1 MIKWMRRMLKTCQI
15 LIKATSKASVK
26 NKFTNIVSMTNS
38 FIQISDSHIDDEKN
52 VWGTDSQKNLSSVVK
67 SIASRNYNALIIS
80 GDLTHNGTSSSYSI
94 FKEIAKPISAN
105 LSVVPGNHDNKLNLS
120 SAFSQNYLTKLTI
133 ADWEIISM
141 DSVQDNKTSGLLRK
155 DELKLLT
162 ENILSSTKKFIV
174 LCLHHPPI
182 SMNSNWDDQK
192 SLENPDDFFNTIDKF
207 SNIKAVIW
215 GHAHQGSEFNRN
227 DVKLFSCPSTTLQFN
242 GPEMI
247 GYNHF
252 NLSDEGEIN
261 CETVWL

>member
-1 MIKWMRRMLKTCQI
+1 
-15 LIKATSKASVK
+15 
-26 NKFTNIVSMTNS
+26 MTNS

>member
-1 MIKWMRRMLKTCQI
+1 M
-15 LIKATSKASVK
+15 A
-26 NKFTNIVSMTNS
+26 NS
-38 FIQISDSHIDDEKN
+38 FIQISDSHIDDEKI
-52 VWGTDSQKNLSSVVK
+52 VWGADSKKNLSSIVK
-67 SIASRNYNALIIS
+67 SITSRNYDALIIS
-80 GDLTHNGTSSSYSI
+80 GDLTHNGSSSSYAI
-94 FKEIAKPISAN
+94 FKEIIEPISAN
-105 LSVVPGNHDNKLNLS
+105 LAIVAGNHDNKSNLS

-133 ADWEIISM
+133 ADWEIISI
-141 DSVQDNKTSGLLRK
+141 DSVQDNKTSGFLRK

-162 ENILSSTKKFIV
+162 EKILSSTKKFIV

-182 SMNSNWDDQK
+182 SMESNWDDQK

-215 GHAHQGSEFNRN
+215 GHAHQGFEFIRN
-227 DVKLFSCPSTTLQFN
+227 DVKLFSCPSTSLQFN

-247 GYNHF
+247 GYNHY

>member
-1 MIKWMRRMLKTCQI
+1 M
-15 LIKATSKASVK
+15 A
-26 NKFTNIVSMTNS
+26 NS
-38 FIQISDSHIDDEKN
+38 FIQISDSHIDDEKI
-52 VWGTDSQKNLSSVVK
+52 VWGADSKKNLSSIVK
-67 SIASRNYNALIIS
+67 SITSRNYDALIIS
-80 GDLTHNGTSSSYSI
+80 GDLTHNGSSSSYAI
-94 FKEIAKPISAN
+94 FKEIIEPISAN
-105 LSVVPGNHDNKLNLS
+105 LAIVAGNHDNKLNLS

-141 DSVQDNKTSGLLRK
+141 DSVQDNKTSGFLRK

-182 SMNSNWDDQK
+182 SMESNWDDQK

>member
-1 MIKWMRRMLKTCQI
+1 M
-15 LIKATSKASVK
+15 A
-26 NKFTNIVSMTNS
+26 NS
-38 FIQISDSHIDDEKN
+38 FIQISDSHIDDEKI
-52 VWGTDSQKNLSSVVK
+52 VWGADSKKNLSSIVK
-67 SIASRNYNALIIS
+67 SITSRNYDALIIS
-80 GDLTHNGTSSSYSI
+80 GDLTHNGSSSSYAI
-94 FKEIAKPISAN
+94 FKEIIEPISAN
-105 LSVVPGNHDNKLNLS
+105 LAIVAGNHDNKSNLS

-133 ADWEIISM
+133 ADWEIISI
-141 DSVQDNKTSGLLRK
+141 DSVQDNKTSGFLRK

>member
-1 MIKWMRRMLKTCQI
+1 M
-15 LIKATSKASVK
+15 A
-26 NKFTNIVSMTNS
+26 NS
-38 FIQISDSHIDDEKN
+38 FIQISDSHIDDEKI
-52 VWGTDSQKNLSSVVK
+52 VWGADSKKNLSSIVK
-67 SIASRNYNALIIS
+67 SITSRNYDALIIS
-80 GDLTHNGTSSSYSI
+80 GDLTHNGSSSSYAI
-94 FKEIAKPISAN
+94 FKEIIEPISAN
-105 LSVVPGNHDNKLNLS
+105 LAIVAGNHDNKSNLS

-182 SMNSNWDDQK
+182 SMKSNWDDQK
-192 SLENPDDFFNTIDKF
+192 SLENPDDFFNTIDQF
-207 SNIKAVIW
+207 SSIKAVIW
-215 GHAHQGSEFNRN
+215 GHAHQGSEFIRN

-242 GPEMI
+242 GPDMI
-247 GYNHF
+247 GYNHY

>member
-1 MIKWMRRMLKTCQI
+1 
-15 LIKATSKASVK
+15 
-26 NKFTNIVSMTNS
+26 MTNS

-133 ADWEIISM
+133 ADWEIISI
-141 DSVQDNKTSGLLRK
+141 DSVQDNKTSGFLRK

-182 SMNSNWDDQK
+182 SMESNWDDQK

>member
-1 MIKWMRRMLKTCQI
+1 M
-15 LIKATSKASVK
+15 A
-26 NKFTNIVSMTNS
+26 NS
-38 FIQISDSHIDDEKN
+38 FIQISDSHIDDEKI
-52 VWGTDSQKNLSSVVK
+52 VWGADSKKNLSSIVK
-67 SIASRNYNALIIS
+67 SITSRNYDALIIS
-80 GDLTHNGTSSSYSI
+80 GDLTHNGSSSSYAI
-94 FKEIAKPISAN
+94 FKEIIEPISAN
-105 LSVVPGNHDNKLNLS
+105 LAIVAGNHDNKLNLS

-141 DSVQDNKTSGLLRK
+141 DSVQDNKTSGFLRK

-182 SMNSNWDDQK
+182 SMESNWDDQK
-192 SLENPDDFFNTIDKF
+192 SLENPDDFFNTIDQF
-207 SNIKAVIW
+207 SSIKAVIW
-215 GHAHQGSEFNRN
+215 GHAHQGSEFIRN

-247 GYNHF
+247 GYNHY